1 MGEDLQGILI
11 CKLVLVRH
19 VELKNSNSLTLLIR
33 LFVLSSYGEGDL
45 QDQSMNVNMQ
55 IYSFL
60 DTYTR
65 SEITHHTMEPHLTV
79 LSMTLPSHSN
89 AKQMTIYYR
98 EYL

>member
-1 MGEDLQGILI
+1 
-11 CKLVLVRH
+11 
-19 VELKNSNSLTLLIR
+19 
-33 LFVLSSYGEGDL
+33 
-45 QDQSMNVNMQ
+45 MNVNMQ

-89 AKQMTIYYR
+89 AEQMLYTIENTCESYASGI
-98 EYL
+98 ET